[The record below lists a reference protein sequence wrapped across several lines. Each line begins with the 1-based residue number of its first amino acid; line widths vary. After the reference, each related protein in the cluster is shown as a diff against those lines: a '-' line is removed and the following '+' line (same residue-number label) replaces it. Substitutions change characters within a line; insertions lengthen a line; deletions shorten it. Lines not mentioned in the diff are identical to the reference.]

1 MTTNDAWQGKTSK
14 PPNPITQGLRAV
26 ARDPVIFLVEIL
38 WRWSFAL
45 LACLLVLGVGLII
58 LGPLHVGHAW
68 DTAWRSRDPQRMG
81 QLVVAV
87 VLLLGADRRIK
98 VILFAAIGV
107 PVAIA
112 LIWSILAALG
122 RFATIRR
129 LRAGLTSLRFS
140 SIFALQLLRGF
151 IGWFSLVLL
160 LIASVG
166 EMLIATRGPQPDLV
180 LYYLMM
186 LPSVVLISVFWLT
199 VNWYLSLAAIF
210 GRDGQ
215 SFRGALRQARQTV
228 RQQRS
233 DFAGTGFVFLLFRVV
248 VLLIVTAICGLT
260 SGMAGTAPQS
270 YFTLLIIVSLAYL
283 AVADFLYMARM
294 AAYLALAA
302 AHVDPAAGPK
312 LVATSSATPVEN
324 TPIL

>member
-1 MTTNDAWQGKTSK
+1 MTTHDAWQGKMSK

-26 ARDPVIFLVEIL
+26 TRDPAIFLVEIL
-38 WRWSFAL
+38 WRWSFAIV
-45 LACLLVLGVGLII
+45 ACLLVAGVGAML

-87 VLLLGADRRIK
+87 VLLLGVK

-107 PVAIA
+107 PLAIA

-122 RFATIRR
+122 RFATVRR
-129 LRAGLTSLRFS
+129 LRVGFTSLRFRT
-140 SIFALQLLRGF
+140 ILALQLLRGF
-151 IGWFSLVLL
+151 VGWFCLVLL
-160 LIASVG
+160 FAAMIGEALIAS
-166 EMLIATRGPQPDLV
+166 RGPKPDLL
-180 LYYLMM
+180 LYYLMVM
-186 LPSVVLISVFWLT
+186 PSVVLISAFWLT

-210 GRDGQ
+210 GREGQ
-215 SFRGALRQARQTV
+215 NFRGALRQSRQTV

-248 VLLIVTAICGLT
+248 VLLIATAICGLT
-260 SGMAGTAPQS
+260 SGMVGSSPQS
-270 YFTLLIIVSLAYL
+270 YFTLLIIVSLAYF
-283 AVADFLYMARM
+283 AIADFLYMARM

-302 AHVDPAAGPK
+302 AHVDPAAGPT
-312 LVATSSATPVEN
+312 LVATSSAMPVEN